1 MISSNAGK
9 VRVVLTRVAGLMGLM
24 TLIGADFL
32 QMRGRSRQGAS
43 SQNKGSNTEYI
54 EGFPA
59 ICWSYDEE
67 QRHMTELV

>member
-1 MISSNAGK
+1 
-9 VRVVLTRVAGLMGLM
+9 MGLM

-32 QMRGRSRQGAS
+32 QIRGGGRQGAA
-43 SQNKGSNTEYI
+43 SQNKGSNKEYI